1 MVITMELRH
10 KDKYVLLG
18 LNVAYYRKRSGMTQ
32 EQLAASLNVDRTTIS
47 KIESAVSGVSLDL
60 LFDMADLWNIPP
72 ERFFDF
78 RNEP

>member
-1 MVITMELRH
+1 MELRH

-60 LFDMADLWNIPP
+60 LFDMADLWNIPA
-72 ERFFDF
+72 ERLFDF